1 MERPDGILLSFGGQ
15 TALNCGLQ
23 LKEGGILEKYNV
35 SILGTPAKSIV
46 WTEDRKMFSDKMEE
60 IGEKVAP
67 SAVAYTV
74 KEVSSLHCDKKISCL
89 KKTKNYIY

>member
-1 MERPDGILLSFGGQ
+1 M
-15 TALNCGLQ
+15 NCGLQ
-23 LKEGGILEKYNV
+23 LKDKGILEKYNV
-35 SILGTPAKSIV
+35 SILGTPAKSIQ

-74 KEVSSLHCDKKISCL
+74 EEVNIHSISL
-89 KKTKNYIY
+89 

>member
-1 MERPDGILLSFGGQ
+1 
-15 TALNCGLQ
+15 
-23 LKEGGILEKYNV
+23 LKEQGILEKYNV
-35 SILGTPAKSIV
+35 SILGTPAQSIQ

-74 KEVSSLHCDKKISCL
+74 EEVNIH
-89 KKTKNYIY
+89 